1 MISICLTRFL
11 KDPWS
16 QVIMKGFLKALKN
29 HKLYKVEEIFG
40 YPNKKYDLIVL
51 IGIRSIVKR
60 NLDKNK
66 ILPYCDKLIDMG
78 DSSMDPRRNEKIYIF
93 TPSNRKL
100 YKHYEYSIVLDEHLY
115 PSQEN

>member
-16 QVIMKGFLKALKN
+16 QVMMKGFLKALKK
-29 HKLYKVEEIFG
+29 HEKLYKVEEIFG

-60 NLDKNK
+60 NLDKNN
-66 ILPYCDKLIDMG
+66 ILLLL
-78 DSSMDPRRNEKIYIF
+78 EKF
-93 TPSNRKL
+93 
-100 YKHYEYSIVLDEHLY
+100 VLHC
-115 PSQEN
+115 